1 MGEKLSKIMVII
13 FFVLIITYTLI
24 GNVIPDKKISETE
37 RRVLKQKPKID
48 FTEVLS
54 GRYSIGLEKYFLD
67 QIFCRD
73 DLRAIKSRFEYS
85 LLGKKDIHNVYYKE
99 GIATDIM
106 FENNNSAVDY
116 FNVRIDYLYKKYFE
130 NTECNLY
137 LSVIPDKLYYMSS
150 KYHLPTFD
158 YNEMMNE
165 IRYNNKEFEYIDL
178 FSKLSLDDYYKMD
191 SHWRQESLLPIADH
205 ILLEMNKKKV
215 SDLEWNKK
223 LATELF
229 YGVYSGQTMLGRKGE
244 ELYYMDHPIFRQCEV
259 INYES
264 NEKGYIYYLDKI
276 EGRDPYEVFLAGPV
290 ALLTITNLEQKNNNE
305 LVVFRDSFGSSL
317 IPLLVP
323 EYQKITV
330 VDIRYISSDLLSEY
344 ITFERQDVLVIYNVS
359 VINESSSLK

>member
-1 MGEKLSKIMVII
+1 
-13 FFVLIITYTLI
+13 
-24 GNVIPDKKISETE
+24 
-37 RRVLKQKPKID
+37 
-48 FTEVLS
+48 
-54 GRYSIGLEKYFLD
+54 
-67 QIFCRD
+67 
-73 DLRAIKSRFEYS
+73 
-85 LLGKKDIHNVYYKE
+85 
-99 GIATDIM
+99 
-106 FENNNSAVDY
+106 
-116 FNVRIDYLYKKYFE
+116 
-130 NTECNLY
+130 
-137 LSVIPDKLYYMSS
+137 
-150 KYHLPTFD
+150 
-158 YNEMMNE
+158 
-165 IRYNNKEFEYIDL
+165 
-178 FSKLSLDDYYKMD
+178 
-191 SHWRQESLLPIADH
+191 
-205 ILLEMNKKKV
+205 
-215 SDLEWNKK
+215 
-223 LATELF
+223 
-229 YGVYSGQTMLGRKGE
+229 MLGRKGE